1 MFQIKRVYDVIP
13 SSMVSKHRNNLHLFS
28 FFNSSKENADTTQE
42 ADVGRISL
50 ENKYFQYQLQLHD
63 S

>member
-13 SSMVSKHRNNLHLFS
+13 SSMVSNIETIYIYFR

-42 ADVGRISL
+42 ADVGKISL